1 MYKQVYVQ
9 AQCISDNTQMIQY
22 TRLHTHIHTKQ
33 VHFADALQVRV
44 FSSAPT
50 EEQPQGNDTEPAE
63 CAGNSNKEGRDDTD
77 AEYQRELLARFDRER
92 MEADS
97 LEGEL
102 RFEAGHV
109 GGSIQAVCVCVCVC
123 ACACV
128 FVCVCVCGTRRHN

>member
-1 MYKQVYVQ
+1 ML
-9 AQCISDNTQMIQY
+9 QY

-92 MEADS
+92 MEADGWES
-97 LEGEL
+97 EL
-102 RFEAGHV
+102 RFDTCDV
-109 GGSIQAVCVCVCVC
+109 GGSIQTLPAY
-123 ACACV
+123 
-128 FVCVCVCGTRRHN
+128 